1 MLDDRCDP
9 TWGASAACETGVT
22 SMIGQAPG
30 ATTES
35 DVDDRS
41 MRVVEYV
48 LALVAMVAAGVLAFI
63 R

>member
-1 MLDDRCDP
+1 
-9 TWGASAACETGVT
+9 
-22 SMIGQAPG
+22 MIREAPA

-35 DVDDRS
+35 DVEDRS

-48 LALVAMVAAGVLAFI
+48 MALVAMVAAGVLAFM

>member
-1 MLDDRCDP
+1 
-9 TWGASAACETGVT
+9 
-22 SMIGQAPG
+22 MIREAPIM
-30 ATTES
+30 TTDS

-48 LALVAMVAAGVLAFI
+48 LAFVAVVAAGVLAFI

>member
-1 MLDDRCDP
+1 
-9 TWGASAACETGVT
+9 
-22 SMIGQAPG
+22 MIREAP

-35 DVDDRS
+35 DVEDRS

-48 LALVAMVAAGVLAFI
+48 MALVAMVAAGVLAFM

>member
-1 MLDDRCDP
+1 
-9 TWGASAACETGVT
+9 
-22 SMIGQAPG
+22 MIPEAPV

-35 DVDDRS
+35 EVDDRS

-48 LALVAMVAAGVLAFI
+48 LAFVAMVAAGVLAFI